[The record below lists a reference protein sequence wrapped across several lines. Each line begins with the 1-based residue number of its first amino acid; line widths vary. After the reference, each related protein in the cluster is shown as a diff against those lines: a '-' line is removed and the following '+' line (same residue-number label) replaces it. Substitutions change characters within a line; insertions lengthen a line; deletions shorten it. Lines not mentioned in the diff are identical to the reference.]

1 MLDPPDITN
10 HAILRHMMKVIVGVS
25 VNIVD
30 REDTKAA
37 IADTERIKIKD
48 SQPLKQEEQTRPLL
62 KERRKRT
69 GKQVKEQQSMILTL
83 GEKVKMKRRK
93 YRRMSPRES
102 QIRMDH
108 TAAGQQG

>member
-1 MLDPPDITN
+1 MLDPPDIAN
-10 HAILRHMMKVIVGVS
+10 HAILKHMMKVIVGVS

-48 SQPLKQEEQTRPLL
+48 SQLLRQGEQTRQLL
-62 KERRKRT
+62 KGRRNRT
-69 GKQVKEQQSMILTL
+69 VEQVKEQQSMILTL

-93 YRRMSPRES
+93 YWRMNPRKN

-108 TAAGQQG
+108 TSAGQQG

>member
-1 MLDPPDITN
+1 MLDPLDIAN
-10 HAILRHMMKVIVGVS
+10 HAIPRHIMKVIVGGS
-25 VNIVD
+25 AKIVD
-30 REDTKAA
+30 REGTKAA

-48 SQPLKQEEQTRPLL
+48 SQLLRQGERTRQLL

-83 GEKVKMKRRK
+83 GEKVKKKRRK
-93 YRRMSPRES
+93 SRRMNPRKS

-108 TAAGQQG
+108 TSAGQLG